1 MAMLKNIFAAV
12 AIAGLFVGCAQV
24 VSTSTS
30 TLGSNLVVDG
40 GKYTSGGG
48 LTIAAE
54 LRNNQGR
61 TMLCGAWAQS
71 RQQSILTKN
80 VENKVLGV
88 AAFFAGNERI
98 HTGFVFMNEVAP
110 AASYVG
116 QQANC
121 ITLERPWRP
130 EYANNGRMRIP
141 RVLVYGDFDP
151 FGDPSVYFIQEG
163 PRAGDS

>member
-1 MAMLKNIFAAV
+1 MKKIFAA
-12 AIAGLFVGCAQV
+12 IAGVGLVVSCSQV

-30 TLGSNLVVDG
+30 SLGNNLVVDG

-61 TMLCGAWAQS
+61 TMLCGVWAQS

-80 VENKVLGV
+80 VERKVLGV
-88 AAFFAGNERI
+88 ASFFAGNERI
-98 HTGFVFMNEVAP
+98 HTGFVFMNEVP
-110 AASYVG
+110 PSASYVG

-121 ITLERPWRP
+121 ITLQRAWRP

>member
-1 MAMLKNIFAAV
+1 MEKLFS
-12 AIAGLFVGCAQV
+12 AIACVGFIAGCAQV
-24 VSTSTS
+24 VSTSSS
-30 TLGSNLVVDG
+30 TLGNNLVVDG

-48 LTIAAE
+48 LTIVAE
-54 LRNNQGR
+54 LRNNQGL

-80 VENKVLGV
+80 VKNKVLGV
-88 AAFFAGNERI
+88 ASYLVGNERI

-110 AASYVG
+110 SANYVG
-116 QQANC
+116 QESNC
-121 ITLERPWRP
+121 ITLERPWRA
-130 EYANNGRMRIP
+130 EYASNGRINIP

-163 PRAGDS
+163 PRAGSS